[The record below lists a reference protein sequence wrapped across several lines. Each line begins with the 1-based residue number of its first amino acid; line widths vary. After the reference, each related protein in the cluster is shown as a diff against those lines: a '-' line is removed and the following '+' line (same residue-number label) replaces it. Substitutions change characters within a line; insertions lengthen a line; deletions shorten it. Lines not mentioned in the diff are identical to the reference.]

1 MTAFKVLESTY
12 KTKIEGCIFSLAGWR
27 RKCSMEA
34 LQECRERLGAGFCGE
49 GLAVQ
54 AGAPE
59 FRCLEP
65 MLKAGHGGPRV
76 YQLQASESAYHKVK
90 LESE

>member
-34 LQECRERLGAGFCGE
+34 LQECRERPGPGFCGE
-49 GLAVQ
+49 Q

-65 MLKAGHGGPRV
+65 MLKARRGGPCV
-76 YQLQASESAYHKVK
+76 YQLQASESPYLKTKVK
-90 LESE
+90 S